1 MLLSIGTVCL
11 AEAVVAWI
19 QPEWETLQ
27 LPHRL
32 MLSAELGLLLLAKVR
47 CRTLLGVG
55 IAVTA
60 GVIGA
65 QKLVELIDLGIIL
78 SLVGLGIK
86 YAVGVIG
93 FAVLTG
99 FINEYLRLLTISRK
113 QANTE
118 AELEQMAANS
128 LSTLFIIVL
137 FLFLG
142 KSVLW
147 ILELYWSEAP
157 WLLYKWLDGLVAYV
171 CACLKQK
178 EASTPAVFV
187 SMVICGF
194 ISIQAV
200 KEAAYYLSS

>member
-1 MLLSIGTVCL
+1 
-11 AEAVVAWI
+11 
-19 QPEWETLQ
+19 
-27 LPHRL
+27 
-32 MLSAELGLLLLAKVR
+32 MLSAGLGLLLLAKVR
-47 CRTLLGVG
+47 YRTLLGVG
-55 IAVTA
+55 IVVIA

-65 QKLVELIDLGIIL
+65 QKLMELIDLGIIL

-99 FINEYLRLLTISRK
+99 FINEYLGLLAISRK

-171 CACLKQK
+171 CAGLKQK